1 MRNAKI
7 KIIKPVPNKNH
18 CAYRHFWAHFSNM
31 VMKGNYFEV
40 STYVQKKPKKKK
52 QQEQKKLLKTCQ
64 FSPFTVLSRIICELC
79 KDLR

>member
-40 STYVQKKPKKKK
+40 STCPKKK

>member
-31 VMKGNYFEV
+31 VMKGFEV
-40 STYVQKKPKKKK
+40 STYVQKKKQKKK